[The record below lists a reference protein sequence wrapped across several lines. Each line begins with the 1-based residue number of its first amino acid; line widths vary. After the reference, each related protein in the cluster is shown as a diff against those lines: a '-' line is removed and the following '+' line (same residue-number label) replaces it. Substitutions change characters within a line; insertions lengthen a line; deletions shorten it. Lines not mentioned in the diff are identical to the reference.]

1 MIPIFNRVAYIT
13 IIVVFFF
20 FFQTYIDLLFDS
32 NLFDHFIIFEFL
44 RKEIFLTLLMIII
57 YKYLLTNVT
66 HLFNN

>member
-13 IIVVFFF
+13 IIVVFIFG
-20 FFQTYIDLLFDS
+20 TYINLLFDS

-44 RKEIFLTLLMIII
+44 RKENFLTLLMIII
-57 YKYLLTNVT
+57 FAYFLTNVT